1 MTTLPDPICEA
12 ARHGRWALRGARV
25 VDGTGRGAFTA
36 TVVIEGD
43 TIVGVE
49 SRTDAV
55 PDSVPAADVA
65 GAVVCPGFIDVH
77 SHADN
82 APLLAGDGTDTSK
95 IEQGVTTEVTGNCG
109 FSLAPH
115 LGEHE
120 QALERL
126 AGRLFPPMEWNWSSF
141 ASYLA
146 VLDDAGY
153 VTNQAPLVGHHAL
166 RIAAMGMRDA
176 TPDDAELRT
185 MCGLL
190 EASMTAGA
198 FGLSSGLIYP
208 PGVFS
213 TPAEL
218 AALAAVLPT
227 TGVYATHM
235 RGESVRLLDSLREA
249 VEVAERSG
257 RRVHVSHLKAA
268 GRGQWGSM
276 GAALAILDA
285 ARARGFDLGQ
295 DIYPYTAGSTMLT
308 AALPPWC
315 QEGGDAA
322 VLQRLADPQMRA
334 RLHADMAVDDGS
346 WENHVASAGWDGV
359 VIASSASHRFDGRS
373 LAAIAEGLGVVPT
386 DALIEVLLTE
396 QLQVSMIVHA
406 MDEADLELALA
417 HPCTVVGS
425 DGLPPGTGG
434 RPHPRTYGT
443 FPRILARYV
452 RERSVLDLET
462 AIHRMTGLPAH
473 RFHIPGRGIVSPGA
487 VADLV
492 VLDVG
497 TVQDTATFA
506 APIARPAGVGTVIQA
521 GVVTVNEGR
530 WLGTRHGQ
538 RLRPAGTAP

>member
-1 MTTLPDPICEA
+1 MSATTDPILQA
-12 ARHGRWALRGARV
+12 AQHRRWALRGARV
-25 VDGTGRGAFTA
+25 VDGTGRGAFPA
-36 TVVIEGD
+36 TVIIAGD

-49 SRTDAV
+49 SRADAV
-55 PDSVPAADVA
+55 PDSVPGVDVA

-82 APLLAGDGTDTSK
+82 APLLTGDHTDTSK

-120 QALERL
+120 RALQRL
-126 AGRLFPPMEWNWSSF
+126 TGRLFPAMQWNWSSF

-166 RIAAMGMRDA
+166 RIAAMGMRDGA
-176 TPDDAELRT
+176 PDDAELRA

-190 EASMTAGA
+190 EDSMTAGA

-213 TPAEL
+213 TPSEL
-218 AALAAVLPT
+218 ATLAAVLPT
-227 TGVYATHM
+227 SGLYATHM
-235 RGESVRLLDSLREA
+235 RGESVRLFDSLREA

-268 GRGQWGSM
+268 GTRQWGSM

-285 ARARGFDLGQ
+285 ARDRGLDIGQ
-295 DIYPYTAGSTMLT
+295 DVYPYTAGSTMLT

-315 QEGGDAA
+315 QEGGDVR
-322 VLQRLADPQMRA
+322 VLERLADPEVRA

-346 WENHVASAGWDGV
+346 WENHAASAGWDGV

-373 LAAIAEGLGVVPT
+373 IADIAQDAGLAPT
-386 DALIEVLLTE
+386 DALIDVLLTE
-396 QLQVSMIVHA
+396 RLQVSMIVHA
-406 MDEADLELALA
+406 MNEADLELALA
-417 HPCTVVGS
+417 HPRTVIGS

-452 RERSVLDLET
+452 RERSVLDLEA
-462 AIHRMTGLPAH
+462 AIHRMTGLPAA
-473 RFHIPGRGIVSPGA
+473 RFHIPGRGVVSPGA

-492 VLDVG
+492 VFDAS
-497 TVQDTATFA
+497 TVQDRATFE
-506 APIARPAGVGTVIQA
+506 APIARPAGISTVIQA
-521 GVVTVNEGR
+521 GAVTVHEGR
-530 WLGTRHGQ
+530 WRGIRHGQ
-538 RLRPAGTAP
+538 RLEPAGSAA